1 MAEPIAVV
9 MPRVAESMTSA
20 TLAAWLKQPGDPVT
34 VGQPIAEV
42 ETDKTT
48 VDLEAPADGV
58 LSDIR
63 VAAGTE
69 SVEVGTLLATI
80 RPSAQAEA
88 RVPAPATAGP
98 GAPVPAA
105 ADPGALATTAAP
117 DGAPASTPAPPES
130 SAVGDLG
137 AAPVAD
143 PGVPAPTAAPDG
155 APASPPA
162 RTAPRVPATPLAA
175 RMAAHAGIDL
185 ATLIPTGP
193 DGEVTRH
200 DIDQA
205 RSPDSATA
213 AAPAAPPGARTP
225 PSAPP
230 PATASTIPADLP
242 ADIPHRDEALTAMR
256 RVTADRMTLAKQTAP
271 HFYLS
276 IDCVVGKLL
285 KRRDRANAALAMN
298 KADGGVRAPM
308 EALTLNDLV
317 VRAVALAL
325 AAVPEANVAWSGA
338 GIRRFSRVDLA
349 VAVDTPSGL
358 VTPVVRAADTKSL
371 HAIAADLRDL
381 TDRARDGRLDPDD
394 YTGGTCTVS
403 NLGMFGVTS
412 VTPILNPPQGCIL
425 GIGAIEQ
432 RPVVRKRKVR
442 AAPVLTVTLAAD
454 HRALDG
460 TTGAD
465 LLRVLRQLLEEPD
478 PLFVQ
483 A

>member
-1 MAEPIAVV
+1 MMAEPVAVV

-63 VAAGTE
+63 VAAGTA

-88 RVPAPATAGP
+88 GVPAPATAGP

-117 DGAPASTPAPPES
+117 DGAPAS
-130 SAVGDLG
+130 SAVGDPG

-143 PGVPAPTAAPDG
+143 PGVPAP
-155 APASPPA
+155 PPA
-162 RTAPRVPATPLAA
+162 RAAPRVAATPLAA

-256 RVTADRMTLAKQTAP
+256 RVTAERMTLAKQTAP

-358 VTPVVRAADTKSL
+358 VTPVVRAADTKDL

>member
-1 MAEPIAVV
+1 MMAEPVTVV

-20 TLAAWLKQPGDPVT
+20 TLAAWLKQPGDSVT
-34 VGQPIAEV
+34 VGEPIAEV

-69 SVEVGTLLATI
+69 SVEVGSLLATI

-88 RVPAPATAGP
+88 GVPAPATAG
-98 GAPVPAA
+98 
-105 ADPGALATTAAP
+105 
-117 DGAPASTPAPPES
+117 S
-130 SAVGDLG
+130 
-137 AAPVAD
+137 
-143 PGVPAPTAAPDG
+143 G

-162 RTAPRVPATPLAA
+162 RTAPRVTATPLAA

-230 PATASTIPADLP
+230 PATPSPIPADLP
-242 ADIPHRDEALTAMR
+242 ADIPHRDEALTRMR
-256 RVTADRMTLAKQTAP
+256 RVTAERMTLAKQTAP

-285 KRRDRANAALAMN
+285 KRRDRANAAMAMN
-298 KADGGVRAPM
+298 EVDGGVRAPR
-308 EALTLNDLV
+308 EALTLNDLI

-325 AAVPEANVAWSGA
+325 AAVPEANVAWTGA

-358 VTPVVRAADTKSL
+358 VTPVVRAADTKDL
-371 HAIAADLRDL
+371 HAIAAGLRDL
-381 TDRARDGRLDPDD
+381 TDRARDGRLDSDD
-394 YTGGTCTVS
+394 YTGGTSTVS

-460 TTGAD
+460 ATGAD

-478 PLFVQ
+478 PLFGPQ